1 MQEIDLTPGRGNKL
15 FYLWRAS
22 RDRLKYIFLFLGL
35 WAINVSQAQ
44 IGPNCTHINA
54 SIGVNDS
61 ASIMVHE
68 LVTNIATL
76 AAQGDS
82 VDVEIVGSYG
92 QRIFYVQNVGG
103 MYEIMLYACPYIGR
117 QLKVNVS
124 ITGGGGSCWSYLT
137 FKQGNGPVILG
148 RSKTVYCF
156 DPLVHGGHIHD
167 VPPQATVPCRG
178 SEDATFVADWIT
190 AKHCDADSL
199 GTAANDTAKII
210 LREYEAFD
218 KEGRRGA
225 GYDTIYVLR
234 LPQITVDNAFCPEK
248 DTVYC
253 GTGGKLGPYMVAGRA
268 FNYGAADSIERFQA
282 IAFIKTEYNKETGLL
297 EFYPNEFDPKCG
309 VSVHVDAWPVGLSE
323 CSSQY
328 KVNVEI
334 KQSCYGTPGLYD
346 AIGRSDVTADF
357 VNTYHPKHW
366 YYSRSTSSADI
377 TVDTGG
383 IDVSAFYGGTDLPN
397 PALKQIGATGA
408 SSAFLRSYDENEY
421 ARMCVNIPQDGDLSF
436 TISGSDGV
444 NAGYRLNGDFVAV
457 PAGFSTTLALEACD
471 EFCFEDRGTLGGITA
486 FIDGWMETAVAAP
499 LDSIAPGYWR
509 CEFWVVDLD
518 TLPPIVECAL
528 DAKANEDLIH
538 DDTLFIPAS
547 SHDCASH
554 SYIPPV
560 YVHDDWS
567 GVKYV
572 KAIVPGIATL
582 VLEQSEE
589 DHYLY
594 ESHKQVKI
602 PHGNDATP
610 IYYEA
615 YDSCHNLGY
624 DTCWVKVKDYTKP
637 VAICDKGV
645 TVGLSGKKVWVDAEV
660 FDEGS
665 WDNCEVNLLLAR
677 RANWYESCVDL
688 CDKTVWCCTNE
699 HYDTLHCAKLEKDK
713 HVDEVEAHYAKYL
726 EWLCNDYVECGEII
740 YNSWQYALMKHAT
753 LKCVD
758 HPYEVDDHYFKQLF
772 KECYRGYR
780 SAYGYSRVGGLG
792 PEIGNVEGYEHI
804 LEYND
809 IDDSDAVKYCFDE
822 FKQLPGVYGWSDAE
836 IQSEMDLYEQIGGGW
851 SDAVP
856 FDCEDACEEVMVE
869 LLVMD
874 YWCNW
879 SKCWTWV
886 KVEDKTPVT
895 IAHEVADQEITCAA
909 YKKSKYY
916 YGDEPHPVSIEYIV
930 EQAKTGDADALAALD
945 ERFGGYEKVW
955 KDEYGNIPDATY
967 GYYLDEHCT
976 CETIEKKV
984 KEHDPHLGY
993 VWKTISYDTCWTYY
1007 DTIHAYNGQVVANCA
1022 KAIECHQEVWCEFD
1036 HCGQGYIYRKWKL
1049 VPGCPPG
1056 EGHYD
1061 QGHRRDTVT
1070 RKQLIWVGNNC
1081 ELEKGMFYKPHETT
1095 VYTCGIEYDEAGNA
1109 VGALSPEV
1117 VGQPEYLFDDDCRIV
1132 GISHSDKVFKI
1143 VGGDEACY
1151 KVVRTWYFMDWCYL
1165 GGKPDNASYWWLDPQ
1180 YAGHT
1185 ITWEQKIIVQDTLE
1199 PVCTFTEELDVVEAA
1214 GCAYTL
1220 DQEVTVTD
1228 ACGALSYHYEL
1239 FEIIKEEKESVDS
1252 GGDDLEGTET
1262 SFHVVIPD
1270 LTTGSYQL
1278 KVRVTDECQNESYC
1292 IDYFDIVTGKK
1303 PAAICITSLT
1313 AELTPWD
1320 VDQDGEIDTAVVTVW
1335 ADEFDRSSAPACGSE
1350 GEISFRIEIL
1360 DGEDDDTWEEDADSI
1375 NVGCEHVGT
1384 QTIRLWVIDER
1395 GSFDYCD
1402 VLLVVQNNMGGCPD
1416 IDDTDKGRL
1425 LGNIINENGSMIE
1438 QVDVSATGE
1447 NLVASLVTGADG
1459 LYDFQIPM
1467 GMLTT
1472 ITPTK
1477 DIAHTNG
1484 VSTMDLILL
1493 QKHIVGMETMDSP
1506 YKLIAADVNKDGFI
1520 NALDLLEMRKL
1531 ILGEIS
1537 MYQNNTS
1544 WRFLLKDFE
1553 FETENPQSELFPERL
1568 VISVDQPQ
1576 MKRDFLGIKIG
1587 DLDLDS
1593 DPAKRSARSANQLVF
1608 HTEDRDL
1615 VKGEQIIV
1623 PFKVDQSQ
1631 SYEGFQFTLDIA
1643 SQVVSISD
1651 VIGNQQ
1657 LNLDASNFGLKREKE
1672 GTVTLSWHTDFATD
1686 LMDETVFAIVLDV
1699 KSNGRLRDVVSMNG
1713 VVTEAISYPASRP
1726 SQGIALN
1733 FTDAVGKNSLELFQN
1748 EPNPFTESTTIRF
1761 NLPQA
1766 MHASLKIYDVSGKM
1780 LKEISGD
1787 FSKGLNKVQYDAEEL
1802 SVKGMLYYELNADG
1816 SKISKKMIIQ

>member
-1 MQEIDLTPGRGNKL
+1 MKKTSFTSSDYSCWIHEG
-15 FYLWRAS
+15 LWRRS
-22 RDRLKYIFLFLGL
+22 PFKYLQVALLVLLGGFG
-35 WAINVSQAQ
+35 VQAQ

-1292 IDYFDIVTGKK
+1292 IDYFDVVTGKK

-1402 VLLVVQNNMGGCPD
+1402 VLLVVQNNMGGCGD
-1416 IDDTDKGRL
+1416 ITTNTAVAGSIQNELNQSIQEVSVRAKLSSGQVLDYLTTASGAYAFADV
-1425 LGNIINENGSMIE
+1425 LGQSI
-1438 QVDVSATGE
+1438 T
-1447 NLVASLVTGADG
+1447 VTPVKD
-1459 LYDFQIPM
+1459 LYDM
-1467 GMLTT
+1467 
-1472 ITPTK
+1472 
-1477 DIAHTNG
+1477 NG
-1484 VSTMDLILL
+1484 ISTLDLVKM
-1493 QKHIVGMETMDSP
+1493 QKHILAKEA
-1506 YKLIAADVNKDGFI
+1506 LENQNREIAADVNNDGRI
-1520 NALDLLEMRKL
+1520 STLDLIQLRKM
-1531 ILGEIS
+1531 ILGKIDALPES
-1537 MYQNNTS
+1537 NS
-1544 WRFLLKDFE
+1544 WRFFDKLSNKE
-1553 FETENPQSELFPERL
+1553 QYELTIGDEPMQL
-1568 VISVDQPQ
+1568 NW
-1576 MKRDFLGIKIG
+1576 LGIKIG
-1587 DLDLDS
+1587 DVNLDA
-1593 DPAKRSARSANQLVF
+1593 DPKRSAGRSANHLVF
-1608 HTEDRDL
+1608 NIEDLKMNAGSKYVVNFSAGSFSDITGYQYTLNFDPSVVKVMNVMGGKALDL
-1615 VKGEQIIV
+1615 QDEHFGLNQLAEGIMTSSWNGSDAVSLQEGEVVFSLVIEARAEGQLSDALTINS
-1623 PFKVDQSQ
+1623 KVTKAEAYNS
-1631 SYEGFQFTLDIA
+1631 LDKVSNVALSFNHQAIA
-1643 SQVVSISD
+1643 SD
-1651 VIGNQQ
+1651 
-1657 LNLDASNFGLKREKE
+1657 E
-1672 GTVTLSWHTDFATD
+1672 FA
-1686 LMDETVFAIVLDV
+1686 
-1699 KSNGRLRDVVSMNG
+1699 
-1713 VVTEAISYPASRP
+1713 
-1726 SQGIALN
+1726 
-1733 FTDAVGKNSLELFQN
+1733 LFQN
-1748 EPNPFTESTTIRF
+1748 SPNPFTEATAIGF
-1761 NLPQA
+1761 NLPDA
-1766 MHASLKIYDVSGKM
+1766 ESAKLTIYDVTGKVIHIQ
-1780 LKEISGD
+1780 EGD
-1787 FSKGLNKVQYDAEEL
+1787 FAKGYNEMQLKKSDISTTGV
-1802 SVKGMLYYELNADG
+1802 LYYQLDTEAFTAT
-1816 SKISKKMIIQ
+1816 KKMIHIR